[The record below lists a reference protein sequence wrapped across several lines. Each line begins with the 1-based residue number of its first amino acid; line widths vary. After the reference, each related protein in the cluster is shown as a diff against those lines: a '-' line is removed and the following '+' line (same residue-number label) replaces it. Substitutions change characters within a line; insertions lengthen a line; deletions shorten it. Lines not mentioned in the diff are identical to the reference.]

1 MAGEIPKVTSSEGNE
16 KAGTEIKRKRKRK
29 ANLYMIGS

>member
-16 KAGTEIKRKRKRK
+16 KAGTEIKRKRK
-29 ANLYMIGS
+29 ANLYIMGS